1 MLMCVGVAEG
11 YVRLVGLQEVC
22 MGVWSLLGIC
32 AGM

>member
-1 MLMCVGVAEG
+1 MLMCVGVNEG
-11 YVRLVGLQEVC
+11 YVRLVGLQEVY